1 MLFLIV
7 GLIIQPFTY
16 IFARFWLWMLSLQ
29 KGMVGYRKGMWAT
42 FLFSNGLFLL
52 SYIVIRF
59 WQPVLRVMIAWL
71 VVLLFTLFTALT
83 ITVVYFILR
92 KVAPNGKP
100 QAMLRMLGAGL
111 FVGLFGI
118 SLYNAYTPVVH
129 HLEITLDKPLA
140 SPVRIGMV
148 SDLHIGRM
156 MGTRQLEKL
165 ADIMNREKVDMI
177 LMPGDIMDDDVEA
190 YRAENMQP
198 ALMKLKAPLG
208 VYATMGN
215 HDLMKGA
222 EQDIRAELTQAGIK
236 VMSDEVLEVDNG
248 NFWLIGRPDDLAKGR
263 MPINELLLKTDGRK
277 PVFLM
282 DHRPNSIMEHS
293 KLPIDLQVSGHVHKG
308 QIFPANLLAE
318 YVNRRAYGYEKIGMG
333 HYVVTSGYGFWGVP
347 LRLGSQAEVWVI
359 DVKGKQNP

>member
-16 IFARFWLWMLSLQ
+16 IFARFWLWMLDLQ

-83 ITVVYFILR
+83 ITVVYWILK

-100 QAMLRMLGAGL
+100 QAMLRMLGVGL

-156 MGTRQLEKL
+156 VGVRQLEKL

-177 LMPGDIMDDDVEA
+177 LTPGDIMDDDVEA

-198 ALMKLKAPLG
+198 ALMKLKLSLPRTWPSRMRKICTIDSSSPAAVSCAWRELRSNSSASNTWFSVSISCRWSASRLSTPSESSG
-208 VYATMGN
+208 VHIAMGMTAS
-215 HDLMKGA
+215 LFEA
-222 EQDIRAELTQAGIK
+222 
-236 VMSDEVLEVDNG
+236 
-248 NFWLIGRPDDLAKGR
+248 
-263 MPINELLLKTDGRK
+263 
-277 PVFLM
+277 
-282 DHRPNSIMEHS
+282 
-293 KLPIDLQVSGHVHKG
+293 
-308 QIFPANLLAE
+308 
-318 YVNRRAYGYEKIGMG
+318 
-333 HYVVTSGYGFWGVP
+333 
-347 LRLGSQAEVWVI
+347 
-359 DVKGKQNP
+359 

>member
-1 MLFLIV
+1 MLLLIV
-7 GLIIQPFTY
+7 GLILQPFTY
-16 IFARFWLWMLSLQ
+16 IFARFWLWMLNLQ

-83 ITVVYFILR
+83 ITVVYWILK

-156 MGTRQLEKL
+156 MGARQLEKL

-177 LMPGDIMDDDVEA
+177 LM
-190 YRAENMQP
+190 P

-215 HDLMKGA
+215 HDLMKGV

-293 KLPIDLQVSGHVHKG
+293 KLPIDLQMSGHVHKG